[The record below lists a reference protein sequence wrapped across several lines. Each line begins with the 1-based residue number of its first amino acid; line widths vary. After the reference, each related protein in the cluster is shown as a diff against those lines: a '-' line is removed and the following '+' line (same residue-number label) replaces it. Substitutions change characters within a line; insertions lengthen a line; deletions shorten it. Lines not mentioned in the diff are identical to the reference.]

1 MGLMMSAMLIAG
13 AVAVLAGLG
22 AIALG
27 IPVKEFSFGNTMILS
42 GTIGVCTGLILLG
55 LSAVLG
61 ELRVIAHRLRL
72 RVADD
77 AGSLAQDAR
86 SGANRHEPLSLPDIA
101 EPATED
107 PRRDSGIPRGRARQA
122 ELVPPL
128 PESDPAPRPAER
140 ETSSRPKRN
149 LFSDSASRRERER
162 ADMRDSLTSDLRSPS
177 MSEPPAL
184 EPIQPSPLEES
195 WQAKKSDRDR
205 RGAEP
210 PPPLRRSARAAPAFD
225 EPEPEPLRASD
236 APEVT
241 LIKSGVVD
249 GMAYS
254 LYSDGSI
261 EAQMPEGMTRFNSIG
276 ELRAHLDQ
284 RG

>member
-77 AGSLAQDAR
+77 AGSQAQEAR

-149 LFSDSASRRERER
+149 LFSDSAS
-162 ADMRDSLTSDLRSPS
+162 LTSDLRSPS

-195 WQAKKSDRDR
+195 WQSKKSDRDR

-225 EPEPEPLRASD
+225 EPEPEPLQASD